1 MHRCSSGLLLTLAIT
16 FTTALTGCLGT
27 SSSPPNSG
35 PVSSVSLSPGTSV
48 SIDLGSTQ
56 VFSASGK
63 NASGGTVPGVNIQFV
78 VGVFPP
84 NTTTPPPLSIAANGN
99 ACAGTWDASIAICSP
114 GLPGIATV
122 TAVINGVSSPVTT
135 VYVHQHIDS
144 IQIVQT
150 QTPPPQYDCFSQG
163 QTWQFR
169 GIAYSGTTDI
179 SDTVGPM
186 SWTSSNNA
194 VVAATPIVTGLP
206 TNPVFLIQ
214 TTAKSP
220 GITQLVASASGTS
233 SNPFPY
239 TTCLIKAIYLQIDGQ
254 GPAGNSIT
262 VNNGGTVTV
271 TATAVD
277 TLYGIANNAPLKNPP
292 LTWSTTNPEVAAFT
306 TVTNT
311 TGTNNA
317 TARNNLGG
325 ATITASCTPPSCNI
339 GLPGLTPPTGK
350 PSGAVVPSLPLYAS
364 EGVLPNGTNGYGT
377 ISVDVTLSS
386 TGTASTYSAW
396 AATTGCQNVV
406 GCTSAIFAVIPGTR
420 PVGAIVSLPRTPNSM
435 MFNHVSASRLYIG
448 SDQGLMY
455 VTVGGSSPSA
465 TLVSSASTPC
475 NVTLCGKVLA
485 ISNDGNQVVV
495 SDTITTPNQVYI
507 YNGSS
512 TATAAPVD
520 LIIPGETV
528 TAAAF
533 SPDQLK
539 LFLLT
544 NTGNMYVYSTV
555 DAFTSVPI
563 ATSVTDVKFSADGSF
578 AYVAGATAANSVTA
592 YSTCSLPT
600 AASASIGHVTTSN
613 PPAQI
618 FPSPVTQVDAQG
630 LTQNII
636 ALEPPNVE
644 ILTAS
649 QFTQD
654 PLLYNGFTCNP
665 PTLQSFSKGA
675 SYNLGL
681 ASLTPL
687 YAQLVNDGTEFVV
700 VGQNIPAVLIFN
712 VSNGTTSSVPL
723 SRQGFGASLPL
734 SAAASTDGSQVFVAA
749 CDQYDQNGVCA
760 VGSIHIVNTASQIDY
775 QQVPY
780 VNAGDNSDTNMC
792 NNGGNPAPQCLPNM
806 IAIKPQ

>member
-16 FTTALTGCLGT
+16 FAIALTGCLGPN
-27 SSSPPNSG
+27 SSPPGNEA
-35 PVSSVSLSPGTSV
+35 VSSVSLSPGTSV
-48 SIDLGSTQ
+48 SIDVGSTQ

-78 VGVFPP
+78 VGVPQG
-84 NTTTPPPLSIAANGN
+84 TTTPPPLSIANNGN

-114 GLPGIATV
+114 GTTGIATV
-122 TAVINGVSSPVTT
+122 TAVINGVSSPATT

-169 GIAYSGTTDI
+169 GIAFSGTTDI
-179 SDTVGPM
+179 SNTVGPM
-186 SWTSSNNA
+186 NWTSSNNG
-194 VVAATPIVTGLP
+194 VVTTTPIVTGLP
-206 TNPVFLIQ
+206 TNPVFLVQ

-220 GITQLVASASGTS
+220 GITQLVASISGTS
-233 SNPFPY
+233 SNPFQY
-239 TTCLIKAIYLQIDGQ
+239 TTCLIKAIYLQINGQ
-254 GPAGNSIT
+254 GPAGNSIN

-271 TATAVD
+271 TATAID

-292 LTWSTTNPEVAAFT
+292 LTWSTTNPEVAAFS

-317 TARNNLGG
+317 AARNNLGG

-339 GLPGLTPPTGK
+339 GLPGLTPATGT

-377 ISVDVTLSS
+377 ISVDVSLSS
-386 TGTASTYSAW
+386 TGTAPTYSAW

-406 GCTSAIFAVIPGTR
+406 GCTSALFAVAPGLN
-420 PVGAIVSLPRTPNSM
+420 PVGAIVGLPRTPNSM

-495 SDTITTPNQVYI
+495 SDTISTPNQVYI

-555 DAFTSVPI
+555 DALTSVS
-563 ATSVTDVKFSADGSF
+563 TVTPASDVKFSADGSF
-578 AYVAGATAANSVTA
+578 AYVAGATATNSVTA

-600 AASASIGHVTTSN
+600 AASANIGHVTTSN
-613 PPAQI
+613 PPSEI

-654 PLLYNGFTCNP
+654 PLLYNEFTCNP
-665 PTLQSFSKGA
+665 PTLSSFSKGA

-681 ASLTPL
+681 TSLTPL

-760 VGSIHIVNTASQIDY
+760 VGSIHIINTASQIDY

-780 VNAGDNSDTNMC
+780 VNASNNSDTNMC